1 MNDSCGNAHTSH
13 ISLFVHHC
21 DIADA
26 LSFVCCAFHLKQTVL
41 GNIIQHNGRSLFV
54 SILQKCRDVGPDNP
68 SQQTT
73 ECPCFFFLELFLVIS
88 NQQDLDLKDCICVQL
103 WLHYT
108 NHIQGKGLL
117 MIQNTTLSGDWKSII
132 LRCFYDF
139 SFVLFFSERTT

>member
-1 MNDSCGNAHTSH
+1 MWKCTHIPHIIICTSLWHRWCIIICMLRLSLKTDSVGWYYPTQRKE
-13 ISLFVHHC
+13 
-21 DIADA
+21 
-26 LSFVCCAFHLKQTVL
+26 FVCVYPTKVQGCGAGQ
-41 GNIIQHNGRSLFV
+41 SLPTNNWM
-54 SILQKCRDVGPDNP
+54 SM
-68 SQQTT
+68 
-73 ECPCFFFLELFLVIS
+73 FFFLELFLVIS